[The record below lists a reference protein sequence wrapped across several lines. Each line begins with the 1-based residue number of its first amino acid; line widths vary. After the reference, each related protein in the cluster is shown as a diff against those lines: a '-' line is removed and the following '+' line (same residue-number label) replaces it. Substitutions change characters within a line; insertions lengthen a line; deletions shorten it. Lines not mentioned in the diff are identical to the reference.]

1 LSSFKNATI
10 LNGEGDVETND
21 DVIAANQKFFDE
33 HGYWNVPFV
42 ESKRGYPKQEVC
54 DDLECYHRFPEH
66 ILVRDMQRNSAPDE
80 ALRKSCVW
88 SKICE
93 VRDKYKISV
102 HSDLWIELCRRR
114 GTILDRM
121 GWFTPPFVHRE
132 PLLESLEALR
142 RERPKRDAETKAD
155 LNAKLAVK
163 ELTRY

>member
-1 LSSFKNATI
+1 VDT
-10 LNGEGDVETND
+10 D
-21 DVIAANQKFFDE
+21 DREKLANTMAANQKFFDE

-42 ESKRGYPKQEVC
+42 ERKSGYPKQDGC
-54 DDLECYHRFPEH
+54 DDPECYHRFSEH
-66 ILVRDMQRNSAPDE
+66 IIFRDMQRNSAPDE

-88 SKICE
+88 SKICV

-102 HSDLWIELCRRR
+102 HSDLWVELCRLRR
-114 GTILDRM
+114 TILDRM

-132 PLLESLEALR
+132 PLLEALR
-142 RERPKRDAETKAD
+142 GERPKRDTETKAD